1 MPDVYSHP
9 NESSAFAE
17 IAQRKQLSLVAEPG
31 TVPTGLAF
39 VDLELVR
46 RSIDNAVASAQAE
59 GKVQLSDRLERLLRN
74 GTATQH
80 VEFAINAHNTYYFPE
95 DILRMIDG
103 GPDAAYPFSFQ
114 PLSWLRCRPLA
125 DGRHAIEEHSIRVC
139 LVEEP
144 L

>member
-1 MPDVYSHP
+1 MIDIHAGASDF
-9 NESSAFAE
+9 SSFSE
-17 IAQRKQLSLVAEPG
+17 IARRKQLCLVVEPQTVATSLA
-31 TVPTGLAF
+31 L

-46 RSIDNAVASAQAE
+46 HSISNAVARARAE
-59 GKVQLSDRLERLLRN
+59 GRAVLGDRLERLLRY

-80 VEFAINAHNTYYFPE
+80 VEFAVNAPSPYYFPE
-95 DILRMIDG
+95 DIAKMIEG

-139 LVEEP
+139 LVEER